1 MIAGHTL
8 IIIGVAILI
17 SFLILV
23 LAYIRRLKF
32 FTRIFS
38 SAIAVL
44 TVICLYFSL
53 ETMYGWPYKTSF
65 PNGKF
70 MLISYHVPE
79 DQETINIWI
88 VKRLSN
94 QNWLNKLVNNDR
106 QPRSISVYYTK
117 ELHKQLQDIKKQANG
132 RPYPVEMKTI
142 EGKKKKKADDSQEIE
157 NKEKRNY
164 ILPDIQLES
173 KENNG

>member
-106 QPRSISVYYTK
+106 QPRSISVYYD
-117 ELHKQLQDIKKQANG
+117 ENLHEQLQKISKMADGK
-132 RPYPVEMKTI
+132 PYPVKLKLAK
-142 EGKKKKKADDSQEIE
+142 GKKKKIKQDQAEQKE
-157 NKEKRNY
+157 NLMY
-164 ILPDIQLES
+164 ILPDIKVEQ
-173 KENNG
+173 K

>member
-44 TVICLYFSL
+44 TFICLYFSL

-142 EGKKKKKADDSQEIE
+142 KGKKKKKADDSQEIE
-157 NKEKRNY
+157 KKEKRNY